1 MENMFQALKM
11 SIYFSNQKN
20 TIIGFETLRI
30 VNIKNYSKVFYEP
43 AIKNYEHFQVF
54 WKSADS

>member
-20 TIIGFETLRI
+20 TTIGFEILRI
-30 VNIKNYSKVFYEP
+30 VNIQKLLKSVLWS

-54 WKSADS
+54 WKSADF